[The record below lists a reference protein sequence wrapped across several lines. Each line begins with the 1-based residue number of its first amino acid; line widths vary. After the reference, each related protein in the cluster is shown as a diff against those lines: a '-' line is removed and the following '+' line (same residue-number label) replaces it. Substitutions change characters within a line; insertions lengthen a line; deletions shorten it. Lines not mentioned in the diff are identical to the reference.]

1 MKMKVFYLLA
11 LIILILGCWFSTIL
25 FGGILNPG
33 TLIALAIA
41 VALIAFSLAPITQRV
56 SHYVWIS
63 AGFLILVA
71 LCLPTSFFEK
81 FFPPGDAGPLTSSI
95 AFTILII
102 ISLALIITALLLNSC
117 QMLYKKSQAVG
128 KEEDG
133 ALQED
138 ARKPDRAVAII
149 LGLSVLLL
157 AKAHHSFYW
166 FMVWDGTID
175 SLVILWLPITI
186 MAVIFSSFM
195 LYVILPDRTKRAG
208 LLYLLLIPVLV
219 ALSIH
224 AGQVDFRQRTE
235 DRAGQV
241 SQRIESYYTKTGTYP
256 EDLKELSPWQ
266 IFPLSGPVIIYG
278 QDWCYDGGEDY
289 YRLGYVYRQHWSDP
303 RLIGKIYK
311 TSGELPDL
319 HPICEQ
325 EVAILQKSYPD
336 YPYEYWVEDK

>member
-11 LIILILGCWFSTIL
+11 LIILILGCWFSAIL

-33 TLIALAIA
+33 TLIALAIV
-41 VALIAFSLAPITQRV
+41 VALIAFSIAPLTQRV
-56 SHYVWIS
+56 SQYVWVC
-63 AGFLILVA
+63 AGLLILVA
-71 LCLPTSFFEK
+71 LFLPTSFFEK
-81 FFPPGDAGPLTSSI
+81 FFPPGDAGPLTLSI

-102 ISLALIITALLLNSC
+102 ISLALIITALLLNAC

-195 LYVILPDRTKRAG
+195 LYVILPGRTKRA
-208 LLYLLLIPVLV
+208 P
-219 ALSIH
+219 
-224 AGQVDFRQRTE
+224 
-235 DRAGQV
+235 
-241 SQRIESYYTKTGTYP
+241 SQSPTSTAIRIEAMTGG
-256 EDLKELSPWQ
+256 LRVGSRGGAAAWLIVLLSPPQ
-266 IFPLSGPVIIYG
+266 GNG
-278 QDWCYDGGEDY
+278 
-289 YRLGYVYRQHWSDP
+289 P
-303 RLIGKIYK
+303 RLNTRSRGACPP
-311 TSGELPDL
+311 SE
-319 HPICEQ
+319 
-325 EVAILQKSYPD
+325 
-336 YPYEYWVEDK
+336 